1 MAQTILETVRGLVR
15 RPARPSES
23 GRVDTGDKLG
33 YLRAIDIF
41 RDLTPEE
48 MAWMEQM
55 TRMVTAERGQ
65 LIYSQE
71 DQGEALFLL
80 KTGRVQIYRLTPE
93 GKRLELATITPG
105 TFFGEMPL
113 LGQHMYQGFAEAVEP
128 SVICVLGQA
137 DLQRILLAKPQVAL
151 RMLEVLGRRLVD
163 RETRLE
169 ELAYRS
175 VPARVATVLARLVAE
190 RGPVLEGLTHN
201 DLAEMV
207 GAYRETVTK
216 TLDEFRVQGLVE
228 LRRRCIVVRDLERLR
243 ALAAR

>member
-1 MAQTILETVRGLVR
+1 MPPTIRDSVRGLFR
-15 RPARPSES
+15 RPARREGADRAPS
-23 GRVDTGDKLG
+23 GDKLG

-41 RDLTPEE
+41 RDLGAED
-48 MAWMEQM
+48 MAWMDQV

-93 GKRLELATITPG
+93 GKRLELAVVGPG

-113 LGQHMYQGFAEAVEP
+113 LGQHMYQGFAEALEP
-128 SVICVLGQA
+128 SAICVMGQA

-169 ELAYRS
+169 ELAYRP
-175 VPARVATVLARLVAE
+175 VPARLAAVLVRLAGE
-190 RGPVLEGLTHN
+190 RGTTLDSLTHN

-216 TLDEFRVQGLVE
+216 TLDELQAQGLVE
-228 LRRRCIVVRDLERLR
+228 LQRRRVVIRDLERLR
-243 ALAAR
+243 ALAER

>member
-1 MAQTILETVRGLVR
+1 MPRTILETVRSLVR
-15 RPARPSES
+15 RP
-23 GRVDTGDKLG
+23 GRQGMADISPGGDKLG

-41 RDLTPEE
+41 RDLGPDE
-48 MAWMEQM
+48 MAWMEQI

-65 LIYSQE
+65 LMYSQE
-71 DQGEALFLL
+71 DEGEALFLL

-128 SVICVLGQA
+128 STICVMGQA
-137 DLQRILLAKPQVAL
+137 DLQRILVAKPQVAL
-151 RMLEVLGRRLVD
+151 RMLEVLGRRLMD
-163 RETRLE
+163 REQRLE

-175 VPARVATVLARLVAE
+175 VPARLAAVLVRLADE
-190 RGPVLEGLTHN
+190 RGTTLEGLTHN

-216 TLDEFRVQGLVE
+216 ALDEFKVRGLVE
-228 LRRRCIVVRDLERLR
+228 LKRRRIVVRDLDALR
-243 ALAAR
+243 ALAS